1 MAPCVLIN
9 IGTRKDFAKAA
20 KYMKK
25 TKYYEGCLLEDFKR
39 LKPKTYKKRV
49 KELNG

>member
-9 IGTRKDFAKAA
+9 IGTKKDFAKAA
-20 KYMKK
+20 TSLKE
-25 TKYYEGCLLEDFKR
+25 TKYYEVFLLEDFKR
-39 LKPKTYKKRV
+39 LKPKTYKKRI